1 MLTWEGISY
10 VIKGF
15 ISNTKLV
22 ILGLANSSESPYCLP
37 DPCSHSETQNTL
49 DSSANVKSAIIT
61 GMQYVQPCLSKNPK
75 YTFYTINNSLTVA
88 Y

>member
-10 VIKGF
+10 IIKGF

-61 GMQYVQPCLSKNPK
+61 GMWLNMRPLASYLWYKMC
-75 YTFYTINNSLTVA
+75 T
-88 Y
+88 